1 MKPASPRAVRK
12 KLLLL
17 QGTLHRLEIL
27 DAKTALRSGVTN
39 SFVGQRL
46 PGVISFLVEHKA
58 SALLTSLLP
67 LVFGAGSVSR
77 LVRRGSLAVG
87 IGAALLGLLKRRKRG
102 DTAMDAAAMDADDST
117 EEITSAPASDS
128 AAVATDE
135 KNPDKSRD

>member
-87 IGAALLGLLKRRKRG
+87 IGAALLGLFKRRKRG
-102 DTAMDAAAMDADDST
+102 DTAMDADEST

-135 KNPDKSRD
+135 KNPDQSRD

>member
-46 PGVISFLVEHKA
+46 PGVISFLLQHKA

-87 IGAALLGLLKRRKRG
+87 IGAALLGLFKRRKRN
-102 DTAMDAAAMDADDST
+102 DMAVDA
-117 EEITSAPASDS
+117 EERAQATVIAPAGDAS
-128 AAVATDE
+128 AKATDE
-135 KNPDKSRD
+135 KNPDQSRD

>member
-27 DAKTALRSGVTN
+27 DAKAALRSGVTN

-46 PGVISFLVEHKA
+46 PGVISFLLQHKA

-77 LVRRGSLAVG
+77 FVRRGSLAVG
-87 IGAALLGLLKRRKRG
+87 IGAALLGLFKRRKRS
-102 DTAMDAAAMDADDST
+102 DTAMDADEST
-117 EEITSAPASDS
+117 EEVTIAPASDS

-135 KNPDKSRD
+135 KNPGQSRD